1 MGKIIAILRKH
12 FQKCQKSVEAKK
24 LTDRLD
30 KKIARGGTQPKK
42 AISTEAPATPK
53 VVTPHAQGVGFGHM
67 PRHGNKT
74 ASSEV

>member
-12 FQKCQKSVEAKK
+12 FQKCQKSVESKK

-30 KKIARGGTQPKK
+30 KKIARGGTQPKRT
-42 AISTEAPATPK
+42 SPVEAPAAPK
-53 VVTPHAQGVGFGHM
+53 VATPHAQGIGFGHM

-74 ASSEV
+74 AGSEI